1 MTLWN
6 INSTAWAYSLITL
19 GTEMLSS
26 FFRFYCVKLFLEL
39 YKISEL
45 AFYQSQ
51 VILMIWNVLNDL
63 SGYLR
68 MNSQYD
74 CCLSYHCSL
83 FGAFL
88 HVVAFLLPWFP
99 WKHYHDGDWLNGL
112 HLVVSLCAFDS
123 TLAWVQQ
130 AQCRLFAETFPRHES
145 RLKLMKINQVASLL
159 GSTSVLFCGLISHN
173 MEILPNFQVVAV
185 ITAFLALTSL
195 YSGMLRMRPLEHERN
210 PAETFL
216 AESEQELPWTST
228 ILLMRQI
235 LSQRNFHL
243 FLIMNFFQVFH
254 LTFFSNFMMIFADNL
269 IPAEVLS
276 SSARSIMYGAAFICP
291 QCLVLLGQSWLKKYG
306 YYKIILISFYLEGAA
321 AIVMLL
327 LGQEYYYCLAVYL
340 TVIMVIVQASFCLF
354 NLPLADMVDADLLK
368 FNRQSPLSLMVF
380 GISALFTRPAQSLAP
395 MLILSKLNQYG
406 YGDPNSRLLLDLQDT
421 MFSLVCV
428 VPLGIATVQILTW
441 SSFSIRNRADYS
453 GTV

>member
-39 YKISEL
+39 YRISEL

-63 SGYLR
+63 SGYFR
-68 MNSQYD
+68 MSSQYD

-99 WKHYHDGDWLNGL
+99 WKHYQDGDWLSGL
-112 HLVVSLCAFDS
+112 HLVVSLCAFNS

-130 AQCRLFAETFPRHES
+130 AQCCLFAETFPRHES
-145 RLKLMKINQVASLL
+145 KLQLMRINQVASLL

-185 ITAFLALTSL
+185 ITAFLAATSL
-195 YSGMLRMRPLEHERN
+195 YSGMLHMRSFEHKRN
-210 PAETFL
+210 PEETFL
-216 AESEQELPWTST
+216 AESEEELAWAST
-228 ILLMRQI
+228 ILPMRQI

-243 FLIMNFFQVFH
+243 
-254 LTFFSNFMMIFADNL
+254 S
-269 IPAEVLS
+269 
-276 SSARSIMYGAAFICP
+276 
-291 QCLVLLGQSWLKKYG
+291 
-306 YYKIILISFYLEGAA
+306 
-321 AIVMLL
+321 
-327 LGQEYYYCLAVYL
+327 
-340 TVIMVIVQASFCLF
+340 
-354 NLPLADMVDADLLK
+354 
-368 FNRQSPLSLMVF
+368 
-380 GISALFTRPAQSLAP
+380 
-395 MLILSKLNQYG
+395 
-406 YGDPNSRLLLDLQDT
+406 
-421 MFSLVCV
+421 
-428 VPLGIATVQILTW
+428 
-441 SSFSIRNRADYS
+441 
-453 GTV
+453 